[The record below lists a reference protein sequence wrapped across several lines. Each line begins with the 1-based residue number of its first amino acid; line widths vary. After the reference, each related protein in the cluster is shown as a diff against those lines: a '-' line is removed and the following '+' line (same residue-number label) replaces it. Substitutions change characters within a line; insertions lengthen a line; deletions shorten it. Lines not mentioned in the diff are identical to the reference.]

1 MSVAQ
6 SHRRPGSSHR
16 RRRSSQGTKHRVAFP
31 PTAPSLA
38 RALAERDYQDPTPV
52 QSAVLEAEAS
62 RDLLVS
68 AQTGSGKTVAF
79 GLGIAPTLMGEGDTL
94 PPAAAPLALIVA
106 PTRELALQVER
117 ELTWLYSQ
125 SGARIVSCVGGMD
138 ARREARAL
146 SFGTHIVVGTPGRL
160 RDHLERRNLD
170 PSALRAVVLDE
181 ADEMLDLGFRDD
193 LEFIL
198 QTTPEER
205 RTLLF
210 SATLPKGIVMLAQ
223 RYQNDALRI
232 AVAGGSRGHADI
244 EYRAVR
250 IVPREVEHAVVNLLR
265 FYEPPSAL
273 VFANT
278 RETVRHLQSALL
290 ERGFSTVSL
299 SGELSQNERNH
310 ALQALR
316 DGRARVCVA
325 TDVAARGIDLPGLAL
340 VVHADLPNDAETLQ
354 HRSGRT
360 GRAGRKGV
368 SVLLVPP
375 ARRRRAEGLLAMAK
389 AEAVWAAPPTA
400 DEIRKL
406 DQDRMAQDPLLAEE
420 PSEDDLA
427 MARTLLEQRSA
438 EEVAAALV
446 RVYRS
451 RLPAPEDVTDP
462 GSQPPRRPRTEF
474 EPSAPRERETGRG
487 HDGGTG
493 GGSWFRMNIGRR
505 NNADPR
511 WLLPMLCRRGGVGKG
526 DIGAIRIF
534 DRETKFEV
542 RDGAA
547 RQFAEAVKRGENADP
562 RIEPAAEAPPRRVRY
577 EDNPARGAPT
587 GAPAGARGGDEH
599 PSRPRRPRREAEA

>member
-1 MSVAQ
+1 
-6 SHRRPGSSHR
+6 
-16 RRRSSQGTKHRVAFP
+16 
-31 PTAPSLA
+31 
-38 RALAERDYQDPTPV
+38 
-52 QSAVLEAEAS
+52 
-62 RDLLVS
+62 
-68 AQTGSGKTVAF
+68 
-79 GLGIAPTLMGEGDTL
+79 
-94 PPAAAPLALIVA
+94 
-106 PTRELALQVER
+106 
-117 ELTWLYSQ
+117 
-125 SGARIVSCVGGMD
+125 
-138 ARREARAL
+138 
-146 SFGTHIVVGTPGRL
+146 
-160 RDHLERRNLD
+160 
-170 PSALRAVVLDE
+170 
-181 ADEMLDLGFRDD
+181 MLDLGFRDD

-360 GRAGRKGV
+360 GRAGAQGRQRPPGAAGAPA
-368 SVLLVPP
+368 SRRRP
-375 ARRRRAEGLLAMAK
+375 ARHGQGRGRVGRPTHRRRDPQARPGAHGPGP
-389 AEAVWAAPPTA
+389 APGREPT
-400 DEIRKL
+400 
-406 DQDRMAQDPLLAEE
+406 
-420 PSEDDLA
+420 EDDLA
-427 MARTLLEQRSA
+427 MARTLPERRSA

-474 EPSAPRERETGRG
+474 EPSAPRERKPG
-487 HDGGTG
+487 
-493 GGSWFRMNIGRR
+493 
-505 NNADPR
+505 A
-511 WLLPMLCRRGGVGKG
+511 GKM
-526 DIGAIRIF
+526 
-534 DRETKFEV
+534 
-542 RDGAA
+542 
-547 RQFAEAVKRGENADP
+547 AVPA
-562 RIEPAAEAPPRRVRY
+562 EPAAPGSA
-577 EDNPARGAPT
+577 
-587 GAPAGARGGDEH
+587 
-599 PSRPRRPRREAEA
+599 